1 MADDDDDDD
10 EIDDLWS
17 TGVVKTPITPKTS
30 PQLVVDHKNKTP
42 YSAFE
47 PKDKPIGFV
56 VRGHAIHYTFFYH
69 HLLTVA
75 LNSPEDDFFT
85 LLTTNAAIQVYGRH
99 LQAVAAA
106 FGMHECAA
114 ISEYSPERFL
124 PPGDDDQPFI
134 EKIEVRLAT
143 PAKKPERAGKT
154 DEKPEQQEA

>member
-1 MADDDDDDD
+1 MDDD
-10 EIDDLWS
+10 EIENPWS
-17 TGVVKTPITPKTS
+17 SPSVSNKPITPKPS
-30 PQLVVDHKNKTP
+30 PALVVNNKDKQP

-75 LNSPEDDFFT
+75 LNSPEDDFFI
-85 LLTTNAAIQVYGRH
+85 LLTNNAAIQVYGRN
-99 LQAVAAA
+99 LQTVAAA

-114 ISEYSPERFL
+114 ISEYSPELFL
-124 PPGDDDQPFI
+124 PPSDDSQPFI

-143 PAKKPERAGKT
+143 PAKKPERETKAE
-154 DEKPEQQEA
+154 EKRERQET

>member
-1 MADDDDDDD
+1 MADDDD
-10 EIDDLWS
+10 EIEDLWS
-17 TGVVKTPITPKTS
+17 TGVVKKPITPKTS
-30 PQLVVDHKNKTP
+30 PQLVVDHKHKTP

-56 VRGHAIHYTFFYH
+56 VRCHAIHYTFFYH

-85 LLTTNAAIQVYGRH
+85 LLTNNAAIQVYGRNLH
-99 LQAVAAA
+99 AVAAA

-114 ISEYSPERFL
+114 ISEFSPDLFL
-124 PPGDDDQPFI
+124 PPGDDSQPFI

-143 PAKKPERAGKT
+143 PAKKEERVAKAEEIPEGH
-154 DEKPEQQEA
+154 